1 MVGLSGLEKFSHLED
16 KIYRT
21 IELTKTLRQEKE
33 SMEKE
38 LSLMRRDMGSVLNEK
53 ERLESQVEKLLAE
66 RETIRMKVEAML
78 DAVAALDPEMAE
90 ELRLAH
96 TSARCK
102 AVWKPL
108 AAPPSESRSTIRPI
122 TFALMAIRNT
132 LFNWRSLSTAGC
144 ERFRLARSRS
154 IRSKWQSSQ
163 HCT

>member
-1 MVGLSGLEKFSHLED
+1 MEKFSHLED

-78 DAVAALDPEMAE
+78 DAVAALDTEMAE
-90 ELRLAH
+90 ELR
-96 TSARCK
+96 
-102 AVWKPL
+102 
-108 AAPPSESRSTIRPI
+108 
-122 TFALMAIRNT
+122 
-132 LFNWRSLSTAGC
+132 
-144 ERFRLARSRS
+144 
-154 IRSKWQSSQ
+154 
-163 HCT
+163 